1 MVLRFLFVLFIV
13 VPLAEMTLLFEVAD
27 RVGGAWTL
35 LMVVGTAVVGVQI
48 LKRQGFST
56 LLRAKQKLQSG
67 KVPAQEMVEGML
79 LASAGALMLTP
90 GFITDTVGFLFLA
103 SPLRRALADKIVNI
117 GFFTTLGMRESN
129 AFDTRAGSE
138 SGRGSDIIIDGEY
151 VPGSVHPSDSAL
163 VDDKRDAR

>member
-1 MVLRFLFVLFIV
+1 MVSQ
-13 VPLAEMTLLFEVAD
+13 
-27 RVGGAWTL
+27 GAI
-35 LMVVGTAVVGVQI
+35 GAQI
-48 LKRQGFST
+48 LRYLIYGLKRNRS
-56 LLRAKQKLQSG
+56 
-67 KVPAQEMVEGML
+67 
-79 LASAGALMLTP
+79 SAGALMLTP

-129 AFDTRAGSE
+129 AFDTRAGRE
-138 SGRGSDIIIDGEY
+138 GGRASDIIIDGEY